1 MSCDSFTLEMRDVYR
16 TFESPG
22 ESVHALREVNLQI
35 KPGEFVAISGPSGSG
50 KTTLLHLAALLDRPT
65 AGDVLLNS
73 TSTLS
78 LDDHHLDDLR
88 KSEVGMVFQAFHLL
102 PRRSVI
108 ENVRF
113 RFRYQHI
120 NDAKEMERAREA
132 LAWVDMEQLAARE
145 VRWLSGGEMQRVAI
159 ARAVAGRPALLLAD
173 EPTGNLDRA
182 NTLAVMKCF
191 EKLHDAGITILMVT
205 HNEDL
210 LSFASRRLHCLDGK
224 VEGESVKD
232 EG

>member
-1 MSCDSFTLEMRDVYR
+1 MSSEISTLEMRDVSR
-16 TFESPG
+16 VFESPG
-22 ESVHALREVNLQI
+22 GDVHALRSVDLQI
-35 KPGEFVAISGPSGSG
+35 DPGEFVAISGPSGSG
-50 KTTLLHLAALLDRPT
+50 KTTLLHLSALLDRPT
-65 AGDVLLNS
+65 SGDVLLDGV
-73 TSTLS
+73 STLS
-78 LDDHHLDDLR
+78 RTDDDMDDLR
-88 KSEVGMVFQAFHLL
+88 KHKVGMVFQAFHLL

-113 RFRYQHI
+113 RFRYQHVS
-120 NDAKEMERAREA
+120 DTDEEDRAREA
-132 LAWVDMEQLAARE
+132 LRWVDMEQLADRE

-173 EPTGNLDRA
+173 EPTGNLDRT

-210 LSFASRRLHCLDGK
+210 LSFASRHLHCLDGE
-224 VEGESVKD
+224 VEGD
-232 EG
+232 